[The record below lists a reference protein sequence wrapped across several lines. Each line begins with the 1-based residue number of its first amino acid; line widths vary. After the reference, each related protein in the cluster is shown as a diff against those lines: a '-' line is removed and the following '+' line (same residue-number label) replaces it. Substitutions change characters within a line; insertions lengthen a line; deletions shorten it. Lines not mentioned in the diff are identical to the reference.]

1 MRSRPLP
8 LRPLPTSPQT
18 QLLICHDTQL
28 DSSNRLKYLS
38 VPTAHLLL
46 YPQRYSARQQQALEL
61 AAQTASCASSGPQ
74 RSWHWEKNHAGARKA
89 NRQLAIGNR
98 KFSIFRISRSR
109 ALVQASRD
117 SRRNPRA
124 NKLPARSPGSAPDNK
139 SGMLPG
145 TGRRTCSAKCRR

>member
-89 NRQLAIGNR
+89 NRQLEILYLSYFTVSR
-98 KFSIFRISRSR
+98 PCSSIARF
-109 ALVQASRD
+109 QT
-117 SRRNPRA
+117 
-124 NKLPARSPGSAPDNK
+124 KPARE
-139 SGMLPG
+139 
-145 TGRRTCSAKCRR
+145 